1 MTLREVGLWG
11 PVLLV
16 AGAILTLSQMSS
28 PPSPSGA
35 PDWLLHGIEFGVL
48 SLFLSRALAGGWRGR
63 LGRRG
68 AVLTV
73 LLGVLYGAG
82 DEWHQSFIPGRDA
95 SGRDLVADSAGTL
108 LGLAVTVAAVKH
120 ARRAASLKARPGREA

>member
-1 MTLREVGLWG
+1 MR
-11 PVLLV
+11 LV
-16 AGAILTLSQMSS
+16 AGAILTLSHMSS

-120 ARRAASLKARPGREA
+120 ARQAASLKARPGREA